1 MKTLIIKLGHS
12 ETLDPEVSN
21 IPSLGD
27 VMRSTVILHKFRND
41 NVTWLTDE
49 TAYGL
54 LKDNPYIDRILFFDL
69 ATMFQLQSESFDT
82 IINLEKVPGLCAFT
96 DKLSGNKYGF
106 RFDAMHGKA
115 QPYQQSQDAFDV
127 YCHDLSK
134 KRKALLTWQDVLFEI
149 IGSKW
154 SGESYVLG
162 YEPASIRDIYDIGLN
177 CQIGKKWPSK
187 AWAKNN
193 WKDLQYAMYNFN
205 ISWQPKV
212 TNIEDYIN
220 WINTCSLIV
229 THDSLGL
236 HIALAL
242 KKKVVAIFGSS
253 AAHETHLYDLGV
265 AITPNIDE
273 FKCAPCLKPVCDN
286 EVNCMDTISVEKVV
300 ESIKGLL

>member
-1 MKTLIIKLGHS
+1 MKILIIKLGHS

-41 NVTWLTDE
+41 HVTWLTDKS
-49 TAYGL
+49 AYGI
-54 LKDNPYIDRILFFDL
+54 LKNNSYINRILFFDL
-69 ATMFQLQSESFDT
+69 ATILQLQSESFDT

-106 RFDAMHGKA
+106 RFDALHGKA

-127 YCHDLSK
+127 YCHDIEK
-134 KRKALLTWQDVLFEI
+134 KKEARLTWQDVLFSM
-149 IGSKW
+149 IGEVW
-154 SGESYVLG
+154 QGESYVLG
-162 YEPASIRDIYDIGLN
+162 YEPTSEPNIYDVGLN
-177 CQIGKKWPSK
+177 NQIGIKFPSK
-187 AWAKNN
+187 AWYKWIELCTA
-193 WKDLQYAMYNFN
+193 LPAGYN
-205 ISWQPKV
+205 ISWQQDE

-220 WINTCSLIV
+220 WINSCRLII

-242 KKKVVAIFGSS
+242 KKHVVVIFGSS

-265 AITPNIDE
+265 AITPDSDK
-273 FKCAPCLKPVCDN
+273 FTCAPCLKPECDN
-286 EVNCMDTISVEKVV
+286 EINCMDTITVEQVVEKV
-300 ESIKGLL
+300 KGLL